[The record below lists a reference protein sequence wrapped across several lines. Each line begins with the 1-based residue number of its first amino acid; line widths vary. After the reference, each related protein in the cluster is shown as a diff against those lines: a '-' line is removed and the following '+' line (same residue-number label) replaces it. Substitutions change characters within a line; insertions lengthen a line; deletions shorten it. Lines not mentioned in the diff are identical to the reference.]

1 MGKKVVT
8 KPPKYLLRTLLKAY
22 DGNKE
27 SVSRFIKGLE
37 MGKAVTANKPLKLN
51 PRAASRWSKDSILDL
66 FSTKGKVEWQH
77 LKGFCELVKIT
88 PKELLL
94 MAAGRKIDRTTDMTI
109 KLARAYNRIKSTKI
123 VKDSPRARILNN
135 KKIFIKID
143 SKLKNK
149 TDNQIY
155 IAVWKALNKTTGL

>member
-8 KPPKYLLRTLLKAY
+8 KPPKKLLRTLLKVY
-22 DGNKE
+22 DGNKV

-37 MGKAVTANKPLKLN
+37 IGQAVTANKPLKLN

-77 LKGFCELVKIT
+77 LKGFCELVDIK
-88 PKELLL
+88 PKEILVW
-94 MAAGRKIDRTTDMTI
+94 AAGRKLNRTTITTI
-109 KLARAYNRIKSTKI
+109 KLARAYNKIKSKL
-123 VKDSPRARILNN
+123 KPRARVLNN

-149 TDNQIY
+149 TDEQIY
-155 IAVWKALNKTTGL
+155 QAVFKALQRT

>member
-8 KPPKYLLRTLLKAY
+8 KPPKKLLRTLLKVY
-22 DGNKE
+22 DGNKV

-37 MGKAVTANKPLKLN
+37 IGQAVTANKPLKLN

-77 LKGFCELVKIT
+77 LKGFCELVDIK
-88 PKELLL
+88 PKEILVW
-94 MAAGRKIDRTTDMTI
+94 AAGRKLDRTTITTI
-109 KLARAYNRIKSTKI
+109 KLARAYNKIKSKL
-123 VKDSPRARILNN
+123 KPRARVLNN

-149 TDNQIY
+149 TDEQIY
-155 IAVWKALNKTTGL
+155 QAVFKALQRT

>member
-8 KPPKYLLRTLLKAY
+8 KPPKKLLRTLLKVY
-22 DGNKE
+22 DGNKV

-37 MGKAVTANKPLKLN
+37 IGQAVTANKPLKLN

-77 LKGFCELVKIT
+77 LKGFCELVDIK
-88 PKELLL
+88 PKEILVW
-94 MAAGRKIDRTTDMTI
+94 AAGRKLDRTTITSI
-109 KLARAYNRIKSTKI
+109 KLARAYNKIKSKL
-123 VKDSPRARILNN
+123 KPRARVLNN

-149 TDNQIY
+149 TDEQIY
-155 IAVWKALNKTTGL
+155 QAVYKASKKTTGL

>member
-8 KPPKYLLRTLLKAY
+8 KPPKKLLRTLLKVY
-22 DGNKE
+22 DGNKV

-37 MGKAVTANKPLKLN
+37 IGQAVTANKPLKLN

-77 LKGFCELVKIT
+77 LKGFCELVDIK
-88 PKELLL
+88 PKEILVW
-94 MAAGRKIDRTTDMTI
+94 AAGRKLDRTTITTI
-109 KLARAYNRIKSTKI
+109 KLARAYNKIKSKL
-123 VKDSPRARILNN
+123 KPRARVLNN
-135 KKIFIKID
+135 KEIFIKID

-149 TDNQIY
+149 TDEQIY
-155 IAVWKALNKTTGL
+155 QAVFKALQRT

>member
-8 KPPKYLLRTLLKAY
+8 KPPKKLLRTLLKVY
-22 DGNKE
+22 DGNKV

-37 MGKAVTANKPLKLN
+37 IGQAVTANKPLKLN

-77 LKGFCELVKIT
+77 LKGFCELVDIK
-88 PKELLL
+88 PKEILVW
-94 MAAGRKIDRTTDMTI
+94 AAGRKLDRTTITTI
-109 KLARAYNRIKSTKI
+109 KLARAYNKIKSKL
-123 VKDSPRARILNN
+123 KPRARALNN

-149 TDNQIY
+149 TDEQIY
-155 IAVWKALNKTTGL
+155 QAVFKALQRT

>member
-37 MGKAVTANKPLKLN
+37 LGKAVTENKPLKLN

-88 PKELLL
+88 PKEILVW
-94 MAAGRKIDRTTDMTI
+94 AAGRKLNRTTDKTI
-109 KLARAYNRIKSTKI
+109 KLAKAYNKIKSKH
-123 VKDSPRARILNN
+123 KPRARILNN
-135 KKIFIKID
+135 KRIFIKID

-149 TDNQIY
+149 TDQQIY
-155 IAVWKALNKTTGL
+155 LAVFNALQRTTGL

>member
-1 MGKKVVT
+1 MGKKVIT
-8 KPPKYLLRTLLKAY
+8 KPPRYLLRTLLKAY

-37 MGKAVTANKPLKLN
+37 LGKAVTENKPLKLN

-77 LKGFCELVKIT
+77 LKGFCELVDIK
-88 PKELLL
+88 PKEILVW
-94 MAAGRKIDRTTDMTI
+94 AAGRKLDRTTITTI
-109 KLARAYNRIKSTKI
+109 KLARAYNKIKSKL
-123 VKDSPRARILNN
+123 KPRARVLNN

-149 TDNQIY
+149 TDEQIY
-155 IAVWKALNKTTGL
+155 QAVFKALKRT

>member
-8 KPPKYLLRTLLKAY
+8 KPPKKLLRTLLKVY
-22 DGNKE
+22 DGNKV

-37 MGKAVTANKPLKLN
+37 IGQAVTANKPLKLN
-51 PRAASRWSKDSILDL
+51 PRAASRWSKGSILDL

-77 LKGFCELVKIT
+77 LKGFCELVDIK
-88 PKELLL
+88 PKEILVW
-94 MAAGRKIDRTTDMTI
+94 AAGRKLDRTTITTI
-109 KLARAYNRIKSTKI
+109 KLARAYNKIKSKL
-123 VKDSPRARILNN
+123 KPRARVLNN

-149 TDNQIY
+149 TDEQIY
-155 IAVWKALNKTTGL
+155 QAVFKALQRT

>member
-8 KPPKYLLRTLLKAY
+8 KPPKKLLRTLLKVY
-22 DGNKE
+22 DGNKV
-27 SVSRFIKGLE
+27 SVSRFLKGLE
-37 MGKAVTANKPLKLN
+37 IGQAAIAKKPLKLN

-77 LKGFCELVKIT
+77 LKGFCELVDIK
-88 PKELLL
+88 PKEILVW
-94 MAAGRKIDRTTDMTI
+94 AAGRKLDRTTITTI
-109 KLARAYNRIKSTKI
+109 KLARAYNKIKSKL
-123 VKDSPRARILNN
+123 KPRARVLNN

-149 TDNQIY
+149 TDEQIY
-155 IAVWKALNKTTGL
+155 QAVFKALQRT

>member
-1 MGKKVVT
+1 MGKKVIT
-8 KPPKYLLRTLLKAY
+8 KPPKKLLRTLLKVY
-22 DGNKE
+22 DGNKV

-37 MGKAVTANKPLKLN
+37 IGQAVTANKPLKLN

-77 LKGFCELVKIT
+77 LKGFCELVDIK
-88 PKELLL
+88 PKEILVW
-94 MAAGRKIDRTTDMTI
+94 AAGRKLDRTTITTI
-109 KLARAYNRIKSTKI
+109 KLARAYNKIKSKL
-123 VKDSPRARILNN
+123 KPRARVLNN

>member
-8 KPPKYLLRTLLKAY
+8 KPPKKLLRTLLKVY
-22 DGNKE
+22 DGNKV

-37 MGKAVTANKPLKLN
+37 IGQAVTANKPLKLN

-77 LKGFCELVKIT
+77 LKGFCELVDIK
-88 PKELLL
+88 PKEILVW
-94 MAAGRKIDRTTDMTI
+94 AAGRKLDRTTITTI
-109 KLARAYNRIKSTKI
+109 KLARAYNKIKSKL
-123 VKDSPRARILNN
+123 KPRARVLNN

-155 IAVWKALNKTTGL
+155 I

>member
-8 KPPKYLLRTLLKAY
+8 KPPKKLLRTLLKVY
-22 DGNKE
+22 DGNKV

-37 MGKAVTANKPLKLN
+37 IGQAVTANKPLKLN

-77 LKGFCELVKIT
+77 LKGFCELVDIK
-88 PKELLL
+88 PKEILVW
-94 MAAGRKIDRTTDMTI
+94 AAGRKLDRTTITTI
-109 KLARAYNRIKSTKI
+109 KLARAYNKIKSKL
-123 VKDSPRARILNN
+123 KPRARVLNN

-149 TDNQIY
+149 TDEQIY
-155 IAVWKALNKTTGL
+155 QAVFKALKRT

>member
-1 MGKKVVT
+1 MGKKVIT
-8 KPPKYLLRTLLKAY
+8 KPPKKLLRTLLKVY
-22 DGNKE
+22 DGNKV

-37 MGKAVTANKPLKLN
+37 IGQAVTANKPLKLN

-77 LKGFCELVKIT
+77 LKGFCELVDIK
-88 PKELLL
+88 PKEILVW
-94 MAAGRKIDRTTDMTI
+94 AAGRKLDRTTITTI
-109 KLARAYNRIKSTKI
+109 KLARAYNKIKSKL
-123 VKDSPRARILNN
+123 KPRARVLNN

-149 TDNQIY
+149 TDEQIY
-155 IAVWKALNKTTGL
+155 QAVFKALKRT

>member
-8 KPPKYLLRTLLKAY
+8 KPPKKLLRTLLKVY
-22 DGNKE
+22 DSNKV

-37 MGKAVTANKPLKLN
+37 IGQAVTANKPLKLN

-77 LKGFCELVKIT
+77 LKGFCELVDIK
-88 PKELLL
+88 PKEILVW
-94 MAAGRKIDRTTDMTI
+94 AAGRKLDRTTITTI
-109 KLARAYNRIKSTKI
+109 KLARAYNKIKSKL
-123 VKDSPRARILNN
+123 KPRARVLNN

-149 TDNQIY
+149 TDEQIY
-155 IAVWKALNKTTGL
+155 QAVFKALQRT